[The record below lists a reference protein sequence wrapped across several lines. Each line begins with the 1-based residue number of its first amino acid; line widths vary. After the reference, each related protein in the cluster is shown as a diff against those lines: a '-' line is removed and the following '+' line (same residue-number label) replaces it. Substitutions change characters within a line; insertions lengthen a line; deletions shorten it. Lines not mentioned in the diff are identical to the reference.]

1 MNARYFHG
9 YVDTYQA
16 QLGYW
21 KVTNREHQY
30 WHTVQSSRRVIY
42 RFSGHTHPYTELL
55 TSTLIGKDIAGLE
68 RLDTDVDLRRPY
80 FTTQYGPSL
89 VVPEVDPQLCGSS
102 AVALLAQK
110 TSNPPLVDEGL
121 PVDDLDFDY
130 QSGAY
135 SVYNWELFYHVPFTI
150 AVNLSKN
157 GRYAESQKW
166 FHYVFDPTDTSDPA
180 QGPKRFWKVK
190 PFKIDEV
197 EHIEST
203 LFNLATGDNPTER
216 DATVRA
222 IGAWRDSPFR
232 PHLIARTRPTAYMY
246 ATVMAYLDNL
256 IAWGD
261 ALFRQDTRESINE
274 AMQLY
279 VLAANIL
286 GPKPELIPSRG
297 SAKKQTYAS
306 LKNRLDE
313 FSNAAVGIEPEV
325 AFDTFPAPLPADL
338 NPEHASI
345 ESIGRGL
352 YFCIPRNE
360 KFLSYWDT
368 VADRLFKIR
377 NSLNLQ
383 GVFRQL
389 PLFAPPIDP
398 AMLARAEAAG
408 VDIGA
413 IIDGSAAALLPVRSQ
428 FLVQKAIE
436 MAQEVKSLGGQI
448 LAALEKK
455 DNETLGVLRAT
466 HEVTILGLVESV
478 KYAQWQE
485 AIKAREGIQ
494 VNLAN
499 AFQRFRH
506 YHRLLGTDE
515 AQIKLPDY
523 AAFDRQTFESRGTAL
538 EEPSVEAGDPD
549 VRIGSSFRDG
559 GHKVSD
565 EEAHELDMLEAAQIA
580 QDVSV
585 VIESVGAALN
595 MIPDFEA
602 AAKPLGLGAGI
613 KFGGSNIGRLF
624 QALAAVGRGV
634 ASRTAHEGSMAGKMA
649 SYGRR
654 EQEWALQRK
663 AAAGELT
670 LLYKQQRSAEIRE
683 YIAFSEHNHHL
694 TQIKQSKDVLEFL
707 TNELNVLKGNR
718 RKTTTE
724 DFYLWMKREA
734 QSLHAKA
741 FQFGFEIAKKAE
753 KAVQY
758 ELGNTDLRFVQNSYL
773 AGREG
778 LFAGEK
784 LYLDLKRL
792 EMAYAESNTREYEI
806 TKHISLRDWFPLAL
820 IELRSSGHCQIDL
833 PEALFD
839 LDCPGHSFRRIR
851 SVAVSIPCVV
861 GPYASINC
869 ALTLTQSYVRRGAGG
884 YGNNLQE
891 DESNFTPYSAAVKS
905 IVTSS
910 SQADSGMFE
919 ANAKDERYLP
929 FEAAGVISSWAV
941 ELLGKPHAF
950 DYDTIADMILTI
962 RYTARPGGS
971 RTNAEQSAEQWL
983 KSNSACVFSMRHE
996 FATEWGAFKRP
1007 PATEG
1012 GRSSLKFS
1020 LSKERFPYRLD
1031 NMTQPAK
1038 QMHLFFP
1045 GNASGDVELFRN
1057 SASVGTTQVVNGASF
1072 DQAGFQPTGDF
1083 ELKFASNT
1091 LDDLWIVIDWAAA
1104 T

>member
-1 MNARYFHG
+1 MKARYFHG
-9 YVDTYQA
+9 YVDTYRA
-16 QLGYW
+16 RLGYW
-21 KVTNREHQY
+21 MVTKREHQY
-30 WHTVQSSRRVIY
+30 LHTVQNARSVFY
-42 RFSGHTHPYTELL
+42 RFTGHTHPYAELL
-55 TSTLIGKDIAGLE
+55 MGTLIGKDIVGLE
-68 RLDTDVDLRRPY
+68 ELDTGVDLRRPY
-80 FTTQYGPSL
+80 FTKEYGPSL
-89 VVPEVDPQLCGSS
+89 VVQEVDPQLSGTS
-102 AVALLAQK
+102 AVALLAPQ
-110 TSNPPLVDEGL
+110 TNNPPLEDEGL
-121 PVDDLDFDY
+121 PVDNLDFDY

-157 GRYAESQKW
+157 GRYSEAQNW
-166 FHYVFDPTDTSDPA
+166 LHYIFDPTDNSDPA

-190 PFKIDEV
+190 PFKTDEV

-256 IAWGD
+256 ILWGD
-261 ALFRQDTRESINE
+261 SLFRQDTRESINE

-286 GPKPELIPSRG
+286 GPKPQLIPSRG
-297 SAKKQTYAS
+297 SAQKQTYAS

-313 FSNAAVGIEPEV
+313 FSNAAIAIEPEI
-325 AFDTFPAPLPADL
+325 AFDLFPPAAPADL
-338 NPEHASI
+338 KPEHVSI
-345 ESIGRGL
+345 ESVGRSL

-398 AMLARAEAAG
+398 AMLARAVAAG

-413 IIDGSAAALLPVRSQ
+413 IIDGSADALLPIRSQ
-428 FLVQKAIE
+428 LLVQKALE
-436 MAQEVKSLGGQI
+436 MAQEVKSLGSQI

-466 HEVTILGLVESV
+466 HEVNILGLVESI

-506 YHRLLGTDE
+506 YHRLLGTDD

-523 AAFDRQTFESRGTAL
+523 DDFDSKAFESRGAEL
-538 EEPSVEAGDPD
+538 GEPIVEAADPE
-549 VRIGSSFRDG
+549 VSIGSSFRDG

-580 QDVSV
+580 HDISTA
-585 VIESVGAALN
+585 IETAGAATN
-595 MIPDFEA
+595 MIPNIEG
-602 AAKPLGLGAGI
+602 AAKFWGLGAGI
-613 KFGGSNIGRLF
+613 TIGGQNVGGLVA
-624 QALAAVGRGV
+624 ALARVAGGV
-634 ASRTAHEGSMAGKMA
+634 AARISHEASLAGKMA

-654 EQEWALQRK
+654 EQDWAFQRK
-663 AAAGELT
+663 NATGELT
-670 LLYKQQRSAEIRE
+670 LLYKQLRSAEIRE
-683 YIAFSEHNHHL
+683 YIAQSEHTHHL

-707 TNELNVLKGNR
+707 TNELGLFQGDR
-718 RKTTTE
+718 RKISTE

-741 FQFGFEIAKKAE
+741 FQFAFEIAKKAE
-753 KAVQY
+753 QAVQH
-758 ELGNTDLRFVQNSYL
+758 ELGNTDLRYVQNSYL

-784 LYLDLKRL
+784 LYFDLKRL
-792 EMAYAESNTREYEI
+792 EMAYAEHNTREFEI
-806 TKHISLRDWFPLAL
+806 TKHVSLRDWFPLAL
-820 IELRSSGHCQIDL
+820 IDLRSTGHCQIDL

-839 LDCPGHSFRRIR
+839 LDCPGHSFRRIK

-861 GPYASINC
+861 GPYASLNC
-869 ALTLTQSYVRRGAGG
+869 ALTLTQSYVRRGVGG
-884 YGNNLQE
+884 YGNNPQ
-891 DESNFTPYSAAVKS
+891 DDVSNFAPYLAAVTS

-910 SQADSGMFE
+910 AQADSGLFE
-919 ANAKDERYLP
+919 TNLRDERYLP
-929 FEAAGVISSWAV
+929 FEAGGIISSWAL
-941 ELLGKPHAF
+941 ELLGKPRSF
-950 DYDTIADMILTI
+950 DYDTIADLVLTI
-962 RYTARPGGS
+962 RYTARADGS
-971 RTNAEQSAEQWL
+971 RASAEQSAEQWL
-983 KSNSACVFSMRHE
+983 KNNSACVFSLRHE
-996 FATEWGAFKRP
+996 FGTEWAAFKRS
-1007 PATEG
+1007 PATAD
-1012 GRSSLKFS
+1012 GRASLKFS
-1020 LSKERFPYRLD
+1020 LYKQHFPYRLEKM
-1031 NMTQPAK
+1031 NQPSR
-1038 QMHLFFP
+1038 QMHLFFS
-1045 GNASGDVELFRN
+1045 GNASGDMELLRN
-1057 SASVGTTQVVNGASF
+1057 SASLGTTQLVNGATFQS
-1072 DQAGFQPTGDF
+1072 AGFQPTGDF
-1083 ELKFASNT
+1083 ELKLPSNM
-1091 LDDLWIVIDWAAA
+1091 LDDLWIVMDWSVGG
-1104 T
+1104 